1 MFGESASEQ
10 HQRCLQTL
18 KAHVRRHPMSVR
30 EIERRL
36 GYSPSYL
43 HRILRGKV
51 GLSFEGLLQ
60 MLEVVDMSFE
70 ELAIKTARVDAEG
83 LLERALPMG
92 TVDPPEIKQ
101 LALVA
106 TQLIEG
112 DLIEAASDSA
122 CQALFQA
129 VSEADEQ
136 RYSDPWLAAEK
147 AWSIA
152 ACVAPRIAGRSALE
166 LCCGAISVYGSCCRI
181 GGAAQHAIRALITV
195 SQLVRSCGLSHR
207 ADWLLRASAA
217 LNSHGE
223 HDAGLELAIVAG
235 EIYERSGDS
244 AGMGSACISKAQ
256 ALTLLPDFERAEI
269 ALRLAILQIPSLGYE
284 RQICAAHHGLAKI
297 LIFRGDLGEASSHL
311 KLALSITHSSDT
323 YCRGML
329 ARTMGN
335 WHSKKGH
342 REAAIE
348 SFRLAESCLSGIN
361 PFDTTFVV
369 LDQIEFCL
377 EDGRPHEA
385 IKAAEDT
392 SELIELFKSN
402 PIAGGILLR
411 LRDAAQ
417 KGRLTVRLIEVA
429 RKKMAGR
436 RCCGIRP
443 PAVLEI

>member
-60 MLEVVDMSFE
+60 LLEVVDMSFE

-83 LLERALPMG
+83 LLERALPPG
-92 TVDPPEIKQ
+92 TVDPPEIEQ
-101 LALVA
+101 LSLVA

-112 DLIEAASDSA
+112 DLVRTAPDSA

-152 ACVAPRIAGRSALE
+152 AYVAPRIAGRSALE

-181 GGAAQHAIRALITV
+181 GGSVQQAIRTLITTG
-195 SQLVRSCGLSHR
+195 QLARSCGPSHQ
-207 ADWLLRASAA
+207 ANWLLRSASA

-223 HDAGLELAIVAG
+223 HEAGLELALIAG
-235 EIYERSGDS
+235 EIFETSGDS
-244 AGMGSACISKAQ
+244 AGMGSAFISKAISM
-256 ALTLLPDFERAEI
+256 TLLPDIERAEAAYRTALLHI
-269 ALRLAILQIPSLGYE
+269 PPAGHLRLLCS
-284 RQICAAHHGLAKI
+284 AHHGVARLLIERGELGRAKSH
-297 LIFRGDLGEASSHL
+297 LEHASS
-311 KLALSITHSSDT
+311 KLPETDIYS
-323 YCRGML
+323 RGIL
-329 ARTMGN
+329 ARTLGY
-335 WHSKKGH
+335 WHRKMGH
-342 REAAIE
+342 RKEAIE
-348 SFRLAESCLSGIN
+348 NLSLAASCLSKIN
-361 PFDTTFVV
+361 PFDMAFVV

-377 EDGRPHEA
+377 EDGRPEQA
-385 IKAAEDT
+385 VKAAEDT
-392 SELIELFKSN
+392 SDLIELFKSN
-402 PIAGGILLR
+402 PVAGGILLR

-417 KGRLTVRLIEVA
+417 KGRLTVRLVEIA

-436 RCCGIRP
+436 RRFGIRP
-443 PAVLEI
+443 PVA

>member
-10 HQRCLQTL
+10 HQRCLETL

-60 MLEVVDMSFE
+60 LLEVVDMSFE

-83 LLERALPMG
+83 LLERALPPG
-92 TVDPPEIKQ
+92 TVDPPEIEQ
-101 LALVA
+101 LSLVA

-112 DLIEAASDSA
+112 DLVRTAPDSA

-181 GGAAQHAIRALITV
+181 GGAAQHAIRALISV

-207 ADWLLRASAA
+207 ADWLLRAASA

-223 HDAGLELAIVAG
+223 HEAGLELGIVAG
-235 EIYERSGDS
+235 EIFERLGDS
-244 AGMGSACISKAQ
+244 AGVGSALISKAISMVF
-256 ALTLLPDFERAEI
+256 LKDNERAATTFHS
-269 ALRLAILQIPSLGYE
+269 ALLHIPSKGYS
-284 RQICAAHHGLAKI
+284 RRLMAAHHGLAK
-297 LIFRGDLGEASSHL
+297 LLVEQGDLEEARSHIVSASSEVQ
-311 KLALSITHSSDT
+311 ASDT
-323 YCRGML
+323 YSRGML

-335 WHSKKGH
+335 WHWKKGH
-342 REAAIE
+342 REEAIE
-348 SFRLAESCLSGIN
+348 DLRSAEKCLVEIN
-361 PFDTTFVV
+361 PFDTAFVV
-369 LDQIEFCL
+369 LDQIGFCL
-377 EDGRPHEA
+377 EIGRLQEA
-385 IKAAEDT
+385 IKAAEET
-392 SELIELFKSN
+392 SDLIELFKSN
-402 PIAGGILLR
+402 PMAGGILLR

-417 KGRLTVRLIEVA
+417 RGRLSMRLIEIA
-429 RKKMAGR
+429 RRRMAGR
-436 RCCGIRP
+436 RPFGIRP
-443 PAVLEI
+443 PATFN